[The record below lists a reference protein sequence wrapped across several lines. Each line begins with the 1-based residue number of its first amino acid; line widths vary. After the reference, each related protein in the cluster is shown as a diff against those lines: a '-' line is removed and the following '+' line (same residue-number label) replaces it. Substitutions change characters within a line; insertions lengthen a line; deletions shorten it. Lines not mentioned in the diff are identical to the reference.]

1 MDVKNKVTAEG
12 IRLAYR
18 EKPGSSGDVVLFI
31 HGLGDAGSSFAPLFE
46 TAPLDGLTLAAL
58 DMPGCGESGR
68 PSDFSYSMED
78 QAELVCR
85 WIEQSG
91 YERIILA
98 GHSMGGIIGLFA
110 AERLPMERIA
120 GFINIEGNLGPEDCF
135 FSGLIASWTEET
147 FEKEGFFSVLEKLKG
162 GTPHDPEEVM
172 QKYTAKFAEALPRA
186 VYRSSV
192 SLVHESAHG
201 NLKGRFSALACPKA
215 FISGERSLTPSLA
228 GWLEK
233 NHILHFSVPQSG
245 HFMMIEQPENFCEV
259 FRKILEETENA
270 RG

>member
-1 MDVKNKVTAEG
+1 VTVEG
-12 IRLAYR
+12 IRLACR
-18 EKPGSSGDVVLFI
+18 EKPGSSGDVILFI

-46 TAPLDGLTLAAL
+46 TAPLEDLTLAAL

-68 PSDFSYSMED
+68 PPDFSYSMGD
-78 QAELVCR
+78 QADLVYR
-85 WIEQSG
+85 WIEQSD
-91 YERIILA
+91 YEKILLA

-147 FEKEGFFSVLEKLKG
+147 FEKEGFFSILEKLRG
-162 GTPHDPEEVM
+162 GTPHDPEKVM
-172 QKYTAKFAEALPRA
+172 QKYTANFAKASPRA
-186 VYRSSV
+186 IFRSSV
-192 SLVHESAHG
+192 SLMQESAQG
-201 NLKGRFSALACPKA
+201 DLKKRFSALPCPKA

-233 NHILHFSVPQSG
+233 NRILHLTVPQSG

-259 FRKILEETENA
+259 FRRILEETGNA